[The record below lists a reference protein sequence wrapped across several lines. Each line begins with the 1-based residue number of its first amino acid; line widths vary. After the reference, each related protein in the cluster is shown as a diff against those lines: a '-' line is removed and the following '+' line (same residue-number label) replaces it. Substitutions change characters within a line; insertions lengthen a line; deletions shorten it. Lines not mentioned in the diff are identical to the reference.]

1 MQATEMVPAAVN
13 DWPVDVVRA
22 VLWFFGDPV
31 NGVQPGDFRNRLM
44 LAVSGA
50 DRENRA
56 RLRIAF
62 PELVGA
68 MDEVQYEVGGLERLI
83 AVSKAARS

>member
-1 MQATEMVPAAVN
+1 MQTSEMTAQAVT
-13 DWPVDVVRA
+13 DWPLDVVRA
-22 VLWFFGDPV
+22 VLWFFGDRV
-31 NGVQPGDFRNRLM
+31 NGVQPGDFRQRLM

-50 DRENRA
+50 DSENRA
-56 RLRIAF
+56 RLRLAF

-83 AVSKAARS
+83 AVSKAVAL

>member
-1 MQATEMVPAAVN
+1 MQTSETTARVVT
-13 DWPVDVVRA
+13 DWPLDVVRQ
-22 VLWFFGDPV
+22 VLWFFGDSS
-31 NGVQPGDFRNRLM
+31 NGMQPGDFRNRLM

-50 DRENRA
+50 DQENREK
-56 RLRIAF
+56 LRQAF

-68 MDEVQYEVGGLERLI
+68 MNEVQYEVGGLERLI

>member
-1 MQATEMVPAAVN
+1 MQTSETTASAVT
-13 DWPVDVVRA
+13 DWPLDVVRH
-22 VLWFFGDPV
+22 VLWFSGDRV
-31 NGVQPGDFRNRLM
+31 NGMEPGGFRQRLM

-50 DRENRA
+50 DQENREK
-56 RLRIAF
+56 LRQAF